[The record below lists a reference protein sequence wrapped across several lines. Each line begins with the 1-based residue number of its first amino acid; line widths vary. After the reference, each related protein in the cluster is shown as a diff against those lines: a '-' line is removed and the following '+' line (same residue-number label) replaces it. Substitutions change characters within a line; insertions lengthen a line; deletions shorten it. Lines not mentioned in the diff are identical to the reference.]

1 MTESDLIKAA
11 ARPYPVKRIFVE
23 GIEEFDTLQWRSG
36 PTSSMSGN
44 HQKTSGTSREGLSF
58 R

>member
-23 GIEEFDTLQWRSG
+23 GIEEFDTLQ
-36 PTSSMSGN
+36 
-44 HQKTSGTSREGLSF
+44 
-58 R
+58 